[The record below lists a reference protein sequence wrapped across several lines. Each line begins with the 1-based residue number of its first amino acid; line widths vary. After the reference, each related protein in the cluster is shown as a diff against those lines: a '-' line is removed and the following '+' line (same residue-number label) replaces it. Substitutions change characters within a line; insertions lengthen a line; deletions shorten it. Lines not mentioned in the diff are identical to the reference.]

1 MTKKKNTEFEARVNE
16 RYDKMFAKF
25 TDLDAM
31 TQDMLRTYCITC
43 VQIDDL
49 NDMVQEKGYF
59 IVDSKDRM
67 AENPAVNTL
76 HKLNAD
82 KARYFAPL
90 KRHLTKQVDEEA
102 EDDMDE
108 FLGI

>member
-25 TDLDAM
+25 SDLDAM

-59 IVDSKDRM
+59 IADSKDRM
-67 AENPAVNTL
+67 VENPAVNTL

-90 KRHLTKQVDEEA
+90 KRHLTKQIDEA
-102 EDDMDE
+102 VEDDLDG
-108 FLGI
+108 FIGL

>member
-1 MTKKKNTEFEARVNE
+1 MTYENSFEERVDE

-25 TDLDAM
+25 ADLDDM

-49 NDMVQEKGYF
+49 NDMIQDEGYF
-59 IVDSKDRM
+59 IEGPKGNMV
-67 AENPAVNTL
+67 EHPAVNTM

-90 KRHLTKQVDEEA
+90 KRHLTKQADQAVEDEL
-102 EDDMDE
+102 DS

>member
-1 MTKKKNTEFEARVNE
+1 MTQEQTFDERVGE

-49 NDMVQEKGYF
+49 NDMVQNQGYLITDIKGKL
-59 IVDSKDRM
+59 I
-67 AENPAVNTL
+67 EHPAVNTL

-90 KRHLTKQVDEEA
+90 KRHLTKQVDEA
-102 EDDMDE
+102 ADDDMDA

>member
-1 MTKKKNTEFEARVNE
+1 MKDDIITFDERVSVRYEA
-16 RYDKMFAKF
+16 MFSKF
-25 TDLDAM
+25 ADLDEM
-31 TQDMLRTYCITC
+31 TEDMLRTYCITC

-49 NDMVQEKGYF
+49 NDMIQDEGYF
-59 IVDSKDRM
+59 ITDPKGKLI
-67 AENPAVNTL
+67 EHPAVNTM

-90 KRHLTKQVDEEA
+90 KRHLTKQAEQAVD
-102 EDDMDE
+102 DDMDS